1 MIVAEY
7 NAKQRKTEIHFID
20 RVPELVQDVEGIT
33 KIVNLVSRLLYQ
45 EVYGFSSVCWKS
57 TGKCTE
63 NRGFRIEST
72 FSFVRNQIS

>member
-1 MIVAEY
+1 MEY

-45 EVYGFSSVCWKS
+45 EVYGFSSVCWNT
-57 TGKCTE
+57 TGKCME

>member
-1 MIVAEY
+1 MEY

-45 EVYGFSSVCWKS
+45 EVYGFFPVCWN
-57 TGKCTE
+57 TIGKCTE
-63 NRGFRIEST
+63 NRGFRIGST
-72 FSFVRNQIS
+72 FFFVRNQIR